1 MSEPTPERP
10 ILRRRFLL
18 LPRLEQLLP
27 LACIVTASVLFASEL
42 MTTFEFIP
50 PGGEPLAEQTAA
62 DRHAYALAVVAVLA
76 IAATLVA
83 VFGASKPAAVSVGA
97 AGVIALL
104 VLLIVDLPDAGAVGT
119 LEDARQSFFD
129 AEAVPRAGFWLG
141 LIGALGLT
149 VSGIALATLTA
160 EQLAA
165 LRPGAMREAEAPPP
179 PTPPDRTTSTN
190 SQPPELT
197 PKPPPRTRS

>member
-1 MSEPTPERP
+1 MSRLPPERP
-10 ILRRRFLL
+10 ALRSR
-18 LPRLEQLLP
+18 LPRLPRVEQLLP
-27 LACIVTASVLFASEL
+27 LACIATASVLFASEL

-62 DRHAYALAVVAVLA
+62 DRHGYALAVVAVLA
-76 IAATLVA
+76 VVATLVA
-83 VFGASKPAAVSVGA
+83 VFGGSKPAAVSVGL

-104 VLLIVDLPDAGAVGT
+104 VFLIVDLPDAGAVGT

-149 VSGIALATLTA
+149 VSGIALATLTPD
-160 EQLAA
+160 QLGA
-165 LRPGAMREAEAPPP
+165 LRPGATDVEGPPP
-179 PTPPDRTTSTN
+179 PAPPNPPTSTN

-197 PKPPPRTRS
+197 PKPPPRARS